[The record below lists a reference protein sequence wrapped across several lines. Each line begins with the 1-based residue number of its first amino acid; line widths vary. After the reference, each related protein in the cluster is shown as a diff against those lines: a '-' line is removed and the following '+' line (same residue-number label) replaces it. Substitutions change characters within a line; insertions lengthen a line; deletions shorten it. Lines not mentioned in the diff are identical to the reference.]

1 MSPANPLPEGKRRR
15 AALSPL
21 ARGYWR
27 HFHRIRKAIPWKSR
41 ASPGSWRQNAPP
53 SSSRCAIRCRSRS
66 LMSRCAYARMASQS
80 LRKSL
85 RPAKPASKWRPWS
98 PSPWLRSLCTTC
110 LRLLTRASKFARSF
124 WSARAGARAE
134 NTGDTIVAPNKFMAD
149 NVKLLLVDDNPMV
162 LGMLQQALSPLA
174 HVTTATDAADALLK
188 AVDDAPDLLLCDYR
202 MPGMDG
208 RQLVEKLKSRPATA
222 NFSTLLMASKADIA
236 ERLSPQ
242 DAADDYLEKP
252 FYLKDAIRRVKRM
265 IDRIA
270 LEKMAKTA
278 PSDGVVRGSLSQ
290 MNVIDLMQS
299 LEMGRKSCRLS
310 LSNEGDKCEVFFVEG
325 QVKHATYGS
334 LVGDEAVFKVLRWTG
349 GSFQL
354 DFEGKTDKET
364 TQLNTQGL
372 LMEGLRLLDE
382 SSRDGG
388 AESEPAAA
396 PAQTM
401 QDPFASAPPASASS
415 AQTPSAPAVS
425 SPPSA
430 PAHKHRREEE
440 EDVLLDG

>member
-1 MSPANPLPEGKRRR
+1 
-15 AALSPL
+15 
-21 ARGYWR
+21 
-27 HFHRIRKAIPWKSR
+27 
-41 ASPGSWRQNAPP
+41 
-53 SSSRCAIRCRSRS
+53 
-66 LMSRCAYARMASQS
+66 
-80 LRKSL
+80 
-85 RPAKPASKWRPWS
+85 
-98 PSPWLRSLCTTC
+98 
-110 LRLLTRASKFARSF
+110 
-124 WSARAGARAE
+124 
-134 NTGDTIVAPNKFMAD
+134 MAD

-162 LGMLQQALSPLA
+162 LAMLQHALAPLA
-174 HVTTATDAADALLK
+174 KVTTATDAADALLK
-188 AVDDAPDLLLCDYR
+188 AVDDVPDLLVCDYR

-222 NFSTLLMASKADIA
+222 NFSTVLMAGKADIA

-252 FYLKDAIRRVKRM
+252 FFLKEATRRIKRM

-278 PSDGVVRGSLSQ
+278 PSDGVVRGNLSQ

-299 LEMGRKSCRLS
+299 LEMGRKSCQLS
-310 LSNEGDKCEVFFVEG
+310 LSNESDKCEVFFVEG

-349 GSFQL
+349 GNFQL

-382 SSRDGG
+382 STREGG
-388 AESEPAAA
+388 EAES
-396 PAQTM
+396 
-401 QDPFASAPPASASS
+401 ASAPPVAEAAAPVTAPAPAASS
-415 AQTPSAPAVS
+415 PSP
-425 SPPSA
+425 
-430 PAHKHRREEE
+430 RRRDEE